1 MHRGPA
7 LTPALLV
14 SVKPRGVDADNRK
27 AMHFRRPDA
36 SQSPRLTLRV
46 LASSAVALI
55 ATCVAIILYTSSYAV
70 QRAEDAASDHTS
82 FVARTIARQNL
93 RPSDFRR
100 PALPG
105 RRADLDRL
113 FSHQVLIDGA
123 LRVKLYSPSGV
134 VTYSNAHELIGTRP
148 GEDTVRRVLR
158 DATTATDVTH
168 LNDEGGKGPNTKSLE
183 TYAPVSIEGRRVGVL
198 EIYRD
203 YGPIAAEAASSFWPV
218 AAVLA
223 VVLLALY
230 LSLYPLLRRVTRR
243 LRRQVEEIEHQAM
256 HDSLTG
262 LPNRVLFRDRLEQ
275 ALHGAKR
282 NPGEVAVMFLDL
294 DRFKEVNDT
303 LGHES
308 GDILLREVGQRLLHS
323 LRAGDTVARLGGDEF
338 AILAAGLD
346 DADDALFVA
355 RKLRQAVEWPFTL
368 RGLTL
373 EVEASIGIAMF
384 PEHGTDADTLLR
396 HADIAMYQSKEG
408 HSGAAVY
415 SPERDVY
422 SPDRLKLLGELRRAI
437 EQNELVLYYQ
447 PKISLRTSE
456 LIGFEALVRWQ
467 HPEQGLLA
475 PDRFVTFAEHT
486 GLVKPLTRYVM
497 REAVRSAAKWH
508 EAGLHLGVAV
518 NLSGRDLLDLHLPD
532 EVSLL
537 LSETGIAPARLEL
550 EITENTILSDPVR
563 TRTILN
569 RLKELG
575 VRLAIDDFGS
585 GYSSLGYLKR
595 LPLDVLKID
604 KSFVMTMMADEDSAA
619 IVRSTIDLAHN
630 LGLEVVAE
638 GVVSEQVSAILTS
651 LHCDAA
657 QGFYFSGPLAAD
669 EVADWAAEINFL
681 RAAALEHRS
690 A

>member
-1 MHRGPA
+1 MPTTSA
-7 LTPALLV
+7 
-14 SVKPRGVDADNRK
+14 VDSA
-27 AMHFRRPDA
+27 RPDTSPA
-36 SQSPRLTLRV
+36 PRLTLRV
-46 LASSAVALI
+46 LASSAVALVV
-55 ATCVAIILYTSSYAV
+55 ACAAIILYTGHYALG
-70 QRAEDAASDHTS
+70 RSEAAAGAHTS

-93 RPSDFRR
+93 RPTDFRH
-100 PALPG
+100 PVGPK
-105 RRADLDRL
+105 RRAQLDRL
-113 FSHQVLIDGA
+113 FSRQVLIDGA
-123 LRVKLYSPSGV
+123 LRVKLYAPDGR
-134 VTYSNAHELIGTRP
+134 VTYSNTHDLIGTRP
-148 GEDTVRRVLR
+148 GEDTVDKVLR
-158 DATTATDVTH
+158 DQRTATDVTH
-168 LNDEGGKGPNTKSLE
+168 LDDEGGTGPNTKALE
-183 TYAPVSIEGRRVGVL
+183 TYAPVTMQGRRVGVL
-198 EIYRD
+198 EIYQD
-203 YGPIAAEAASSFWPV
+203 YRPVAAAATATFWPV

-223 VVLLALY
+223 VVLLVLY
-230 LSLYPLLRRVTRR
+230 LSLYPLLRRVTGR
-243 LRRQVEEIEHQAM
+243 LRRQVEAIEHQAM

-275 ALHGAKR
+275 ALHGARR

-308 GDILLREVGQRLLHS
+308 GDVLLREVGQRLLHS

-338 AILAAGLD
+338 AVLASGLD
-346 DADDALFVA
+346 DPDDALVVA

-373 EVEASIGIAMF
+373 EVEASIGIAIF
-384 PEHGTDADTLLR
+384 PEHGTDVDTLLR
-396 HADIAMYQSKEG
+396 HADVAMYQSKAG
-408 HSGAAVY
+408 HAGVSVY

-437 EQNELVLYYQ
+437 EQGELVLFYQ
-447 PKISLRTSE
+447 PKVSLRTSE
-456 LIGFEALVRWQ
+456 VLGFEALVRWQ
-467 HPEQGLLA
+467 HPEQGLLS
-475 PDRFVTFAEHT
+475 PERFLPFAEHT
-486 GLVKPLTRYVM
+486 GLVKPLTRFVM
-497 REAVRSAAKWH
+497 REAVRACAKWQQL
-508 EAGLHLGVAV
+508 GLSLGVAV

-532 EVSLL
+532 EVRLL
-537 LSETGIAPARLEL
+537 LNETGIHPSQLEL

-604 KSFVMTMMADEDSAA
+604 KSFVMTMLADEDSAA

-630 LGLEVVAE
+630 LGLDVVAE
-638 GVVSEQVSAILTS
+638 GVASEQVSAILAA
-651 LHCDAA
+651 LQCDAA
-657 QGFYFSGPLAAD
+657 QGFYYSAPIEDDKVAA
-669 EVADWAAEINFL
+669 WAAEINLL
-681 RAAALEHRS
+681 RAAAIEQLT

>member
-1 MHRGPA
+1 MLRVLVSSA
-7 LTPALLV
+7 LALLV
-14 SVKPRGVDADNRK
+14 ACG
-27 AMHFRRPDA
+27 
-36 SQSPRLTLRV
+36 
-46 LASSAVALI
+46 
-55 ATCVAIILYTSSYAV
+55 AIIVYTSSYALD
-70 QRAEDAASDHTS
+70 RAESAASSHTV
-82 FVARTIARQNL
+82 FIARTIARQNL
-93 RPSDFRR
+93 SPSDFSGPVSQDRWAR
-100 PALPG
+100 
-105 RRADLDRL
+105 LDRL
-113 FSHQVLIDGA
+113 FSRQVLIDGA
-123 LRVKLYSPSGV
+123 LRVKLYSPAGR
-134 VTYSNAHELIGTRP
+134 VTYSNAHGLIGTRSAEP
-148 GEDTVRRVLR
+148 TAR
-158 DATTATDVTH
+158 DVFRTQSAATDVTH
-168 LNDEGGKGPNTKSLE
+168 LNDEGGKGPDTKSLE
-183 TYAPVSIEGRRVGVL
+183 TYAPVTMRGKRVGVL
-198 EIYRD
+198 EVYQD
-203 YGPIAAEAASSFWPV
+203 YGPVAAAASSTFWPV

-275 ALHGAKR
+275 ALHGAR
-282 NPGEVAVMFLDL
+282 RRPGEVAVMFLDL

-308 GDILLREVGQRLLHS
+308 GDTLLREVGQRLAHS

-338 AILAAGLD
+338 AVLATGLD
-346 DADDALFVA
+346 DADDALVVA

-373 EVEASIGIAMF
+373 EVEASIGIAIF

-396 HADIAMYQSKEG
+396 HADVAMYQSKEA
-408 HSGAAVY
+408 HSGAGIY

-447 PKISLRTSE
+447 PKVNLKTSE
-456 LIGFEALVRWQ
+456 VIGFEALVRWQ

-475 PDRFVTFAEHT
+475 PDRFVPFAEHT

-497 REAVRSAAKWH
+497 REAVRSCARWQQT
-508 EAGLHLGVAV
+508 GLGLGVAV
-518 NLSGRDLLDLHLPD
+518 NLSARDLLDLNLPD
-532 EVSLL
+532 EVKLL
-537 LSETGIAPARLEL
+537 LSETGIKPSLLEL

-638 GVVSEQVSAILTS
+638 GVASEHVSAILAT
-651 LHCDAA
+651 LNCDAA
-657 QGFYFSGPLAAD
+657 QGFYFSGPIPAD
-669 EVADWAAEINFL
+669 EVAAWAAEIILL
-681 RAAALEHRS
+681 RAAAIEQLS

>member
-1 MHRGPA
+1 
-7 LTPALLV
+7 
-14 SVKPRGVDADNRK
+14 VD
-27 AMHFRRPDA
+27 FVRPDT
-36 SQSPRLTLRV
+36 SRPPRLTLRV
-46 LASSAVALI
+46 LASAAVALI
-55 ATCVAIILYTSSYAV
+55 VAAIVLIVYTSNYALG
-70 QRAEDAASDHTS
+70 RAEANASAHTS

-93 RPSDFRR
+93 WLSDFRR
-100 PALPG
+100 PVTPA
-105 RRADLDRL
+105 RRAALDRL
-113 FSHQVLIDGA
+113 FAHQVLIDGA
-123 LRVKLYSPSGV
+123 LRVKLYRPDKL
-134 VTYSNAHELIGTRP
+134 VTYSNDHALIGTRP
-148 GEDTVRRVLR
+148 DEDTVTHVFQNQQ
-158 DATTATDVTH
+158 TATDVTH
-168 LNDEGGKGPNTKSLE
+168 LDDEGGSGPNTKALE
-183 TYAPVSIEGRRVGVL
+183 TYAPMVMKGKRVGVL
-198 EIYRD
+198 EIYQD
-203 YGPIAAEAASSFWPV
+203 YGPIAAAASSIFWPV

-223 VVLLALY
+223 VVLIALY

-256 HDSLTG
+256 HDHLTG
-262 LPNRVLFRDRLEQ
+262 LPNRVLFRDRVEQ
-275 ALHGAKR
+275 ALYSAKR

-308 GDILLREVGQRLLHS
+308 GDVLLREVGQRLAHS

-338 AILAAGLD
+338 GVLATNLD
-346 DADDALFVA
+346 DADDALVVA

-373 EVEASIGIAMF
+373 EVEASIGIAIF
-384 PEHGTDADTLLR
+384 PEHGTDVDTLLR
-396 HADIAMYQSKEG
+396 HADVAMYQSKEA
-408 HSGAAVY
+408 HSGVGIY

-437 EQNELVLYYQ
+437 EQGELVLHYQ

-456 LIGFEALVRWQ
+456 VLGFEALVRWQ
-467 HPEQGLLA
+467 HPEQGLLT
-475 PDRFVTFAEHT
+475 PDRFVPFAEHT

-497 REAVRSAAKWH
+497 REAVRSCAKWH
-508 EAGLHLGVAV
+508 EIGLDLDVAV
-518 NLSGRDLLDLHLPD
+518 NLSARDLLDLHLPD
-532 EVSLL
+532 EVRLL
-537 LSETGIAPARLEL
+537 LMETGIEPGRLEL

-563 TRTILN
+563 TRAILG

-604 KSFVMTMMADEDSAA
+604 KSFVMTMMDDDDSAA

-638 GVVSEQVSAILTS
+638 GVATAEISGVLDK

-657 QGFYFSGPLAAD
+657 QGFYFSSPIAAE
-669 EVADWAAEINFL
+669 EVAAWAAEINFL
-681 RAAALEHRS
+681 RAAALQQLS